1 MAAGFKIIEQLNKNS
16 KSVIEEATPKGR
28 FQTRDIPIAKIYSN
42 SMNFYPQEGIEEK
55 AREILAVGLLENLV
69 VKYEP
74 CESGEYKLIS
84 GERRWRGLKLLTEQ
98 GHKEFEYATCQIRN
112 PENEHEEK
120 IELILANSNRVKSAA
135 VLIQE
140 EEELKK
146 ELEYMKEKGMK
157 LKGHDLQKGRLR
169 DVIADMLKMS
179 KTKIAQVESVSNNL
193 IPEFKEELK
202 KENLT
207 FSAAYEL
214 SGMAAEMQRLALE
227 KYIDTGELTLKD
239 IKAMKEEGKEERIAG
254 QIEIEDMQQEEGP
267 EIELET
273 EEEEISV
280 EEVFT
285 GMNPPEETTPGDD
298 YEMPHPEGITS
309 ICFSC
314 TEYETCNV
322 KTGTCTKCDQYNNR
336 SEAYKT
342 EEEKYSE
349 EQEAIDRETAKR
361 LREQE
366 ENKQMENLPSDTVK
380 GARTH
385 QIRIAAKYYEDAKSG
400 KKPFEL
406 RKNDRDYREG
416 EILEMMEFKE
426 GRNTG
431 RLFRALVTYMLEDYT
446 GLEEGYCILG
456 TKVLEE

>member
-1 MAAGFKIIEQLNKNS
+1 M
-16 KSVIEEATPKGR
+16 
-28 FQTRDIPIAKIYSN
+28 
-42 SMNFYPQEGIEEK
+42 
-55 AREILAVGLLENLV
+55 
-69 VKYEP
+69 
-74 CESGEYKLIS
+74 
-84 GERRWRGLKLLTEQ
+84 
-98 GHKEFEYATCQIRN
+98 
-112 PENEHEEK
+112 
-120 IELILANSNRVKSAA
+120 
-135 VLIQE
+135 
-140 EEELKK
+140 
-146 ELEYMKEKGMK
+146 
-157 LKGHDLQKGRLR
+157 
-169 DVIADMLKMS
+169 
-179 KTKIAQVESVSNNL
+179 
-193 IPEFKEELK
+193 
-202 KENLT
+202 
-207 FSAAYEL
+207 
-214 SGMAAEMQRLALE
+214 
-227 KYIDTGELTLKD
+227 
-239 IKAMKEEGKEERIAG
+239 
-254 QIEIEDMQQEEGP
+254 
-267 EIELET
+267 
-273 EEEEISV
+273 
-280 EEVFT
+280 
-285 GMNPPEETTPGDD
+285 
-298 YEMPHPEGITS
+298 
-309 ICFSC
+309 
-314 TEYETCNV
+314 